1 MELINKVKEQKLDVQ
16 LIQKNEENIETML
29 KIDYEAFNENL
40 LSNWSLVPYI
50 RYGQV
55 FGLFARNTLKGFAI
69 FVRAW
74 ENPKLAYL
82 VEIAIERESQG
93 KGYGYYLLL
102 QSLLHLKKNELSI
115 VVLTVDPNNSRARH
129 IYCDKFGFEFVEYRE
144 NEYGQGHDRM
154 FLRLDLENW
163 AH

>member
-1 MELINKVKEQKLDVQ
+1 MQKLDVK
-16 LIQKNEENIETML
+16 LVHKNEENIETIL

-55 FGLFARNTLKGFAI
+55 FGLFVHNALRGFAI

-74 ENPKLAYL
+74 EDPKLAYL

-93 KGYGYYLLL
+93 KGYGYYLLF
-102 QSLLHLKKNELSI
+102 QSLLHLKKNGLSI
-115 VVLTVDPNNSRARH
+115 VVLTVDPKNSRAQH
-129 IYCDKFGFEFVEYRE
+129 IYRDKFGFELVEYRE
-144 NEYGQGHDRM
+144 NEYGQGCDRM
-154 FLRLDLENW
+154 FLKLELKNW
-163 AH
+163 VH